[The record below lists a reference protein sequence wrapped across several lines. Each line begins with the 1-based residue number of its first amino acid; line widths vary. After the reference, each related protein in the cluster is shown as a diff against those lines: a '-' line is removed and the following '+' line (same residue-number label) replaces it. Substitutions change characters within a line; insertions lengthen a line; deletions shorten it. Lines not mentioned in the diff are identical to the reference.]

1 MPLKHFIAD
10 DKSIA
15 KAFVDYIEYIYGG
28 NCMIDDQDE
37 EGAHFSMNVP
47 GSLKREDFE
56 NDVQDFCEEHNCSFE
71 LVNQTPEAPSPQFF
85 SENMKLMYPRAK
97 NYEALA
103 KNPQKL
109 EKAKILFKQSWDQD
123 FNEED
128 EDDKEDL
135 VLLWNEYMEELSEWK
150 PVEVKL
156 HYNQNLKEDSDSEGN
171 KLAELRAACKQIE
184 EDHNYNH
191 HYDARSEESQKYHVK
206 QAIKNLKELTGL
218 DFKVIHF
225 EEEYGGRDEE
235 GSWYYPTY
243 TLESTNDGTKYQMNL
258 CFSGGYKQAINFED
272 FKIKEPELKEDSDK
286 TWVIMY
292 EYTDDEKTFK
302 EHLGERDFDYIGAN
316 SKDEAIET
324 FKKHVKEGLVHPRG
338 KYLRI
343 MRVGD
348 ISGKTLREVSWII
361 HNEIINGLKEDSED
375 PERYAIIL
383 NGEWYK
389 TVNSYQKAMEEQE
402 KLQSTDDEDFVREY
416 GPFPS
421 VEIKPIK
428 DEPIFLMNGKL
439 VKADNHREI
448 KENKNFPEIRGNK
461 SEVEQK
467 CKEYQ
472 DIWNIDRT
480 DGYIWILKPVMVGSE
495 NR

>member
-10 DKSIA
+10 NKSIA
-15 KAFVDYIEYIYGG
+15 KAFIDYIEYIYGG

-37 EGAHFSMNVP
+37 EGVHLSMNVP
-47 GSLKREDFE
+47 GDLKREDFE
-56 NDVQDFCEEHNCSFE
+56 NDVQDFCEEHNCTFE
-71 LVNQTPEAPSPQFF
+71 LVNQAPNAPSPQYF
-85 SENMKLMYPRAK
+85 SENMKLMYPRVK

-103 KNPQKL
+103 KDPRKL
-109 EKAKILFKQSWDQD
+109 EKAKVLFKQSWNQE

-128 EDDKEDL
+128 EDDKEDI

-156 HYNQNLKEDSDSEGN
+156 HYNQDLKQDSDKQESYKGYARKPYTNLSSEEEQIRHELEWDLGAKEDSMGMTLSHAYDDLLRDYKYVRGNENAMN
-171 KLAELRAACKQIE
+171 KLMKAFNISKDDLLRYIA
-184 EDHNYNH
+184 Y
-191 HYDARSEESQKYHVK
+191 
-206 QAIKNLKELTGL
+206 
-218 DFKVIHF
+218 
-225 EEEYGGRDEE
+225 
-235 GSWYYPTY
+235 
-243 TLESTNDGTKYQMNL
+243 
-258 CFSGGYKQAINFED
+258 
-272 FKIKEPELKEDSDK
+272 KEDGLLMPKDRHK
-286 TWVIMY
+286 T
-292 EYTDDEKTFK
+292 
-302 EHLGERDFDYIGAN
+302 R
-316 SKDEAIET
+316 
-324 FKKHVKEGLVHPRG
+324 
-338 KYLRI
+338 
-343 MRVGD
+343 
-348 ISGKTLREVSWII
+348 
-361 HNEIINGLKEDSED
+361 DSED

-389 TVNSYQKAMEEQE
+389 TVNSYQKAVEEQE
-402 KLQSTDDEDFVREY
+402 KLQSTEDEDFIKEY
-416 GPFPS
+416 GEFPS

-439 VKADNHREI
+439 VKVDNHRDI